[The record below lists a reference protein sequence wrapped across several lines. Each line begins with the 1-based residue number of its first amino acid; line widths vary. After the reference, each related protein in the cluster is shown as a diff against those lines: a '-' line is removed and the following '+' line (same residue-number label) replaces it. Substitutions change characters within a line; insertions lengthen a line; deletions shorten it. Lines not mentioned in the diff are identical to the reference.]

1 MVYFVTDRLQ
11 SLACQT
17 EDKVVLKYESNTH
30 LKLANVSLK
39 IIKVLERPWKS
50 RKMRHIIVLK
60 GRAVLDRQSRPLFT
74 GSIPACSTCKRA
86 RFLHPQGNPGNLGF
100 SEACSKVASTRGS
113 GIGQSHKLWSSKLT
127 IHILE
132 TQSKEQCMELMVP
145 VLRSQEALEH
155 CLFLWFQEHGTCHK
169 IMHF

>member
-1 MVYFVTDRLQ
+1 SMLSKPLPFSQQRFIELGPEECEWGKNVHLDH
-11 SLACQT
+11 SLPA
-17 EDKVVLKYESNTH
+17 
-30 LKLANVSLK
+30 
-39 IIKVLERPWKS
+39 IKE
-50 RKMRHIIVLK
+50 
-60 GRAVLDRQSRPLFT
+60 
-74 GSIPACSTCKRA
+74 
-86 RFLHPQGNPGNLGF
+86 
-100 SEACSKVASTRGS
+100 
-113 GIGQSHKLWSSKLT
+113 SHKLWSSKLT